1 MSLRRREFIAGLGG
15 AAAWPLAARAQQR
28 TALPVVGWLHT
39 RPGVPGRQ
47 IFDAFRGG
55 LAEIGFLEGREVT
68 VEYHTAEGHLEQLPS
83 LAADL
88 VRRRVAVILAQTG
101 DSALAAEAATR
112 TIPVVFIIGSD
123 PVELGLVPSL
133 NRPGGNLTG
142 VAFLGVEVAA
152 KRLELLHKLVP
163 AAESI
168 AMLSGPADSVY
179 NQAEAVTQAEVRNV
193 QSAAR
198 TLGLRLLLS
207 NATTES
213 EIAAAFATFVERQA
227 GAVLVSGSVQL
238 VPKTDQI
245 ISLATRYAL
254 PTMFVY
260 GEAREGGLLS
270 YGPVVSEIVR
280 QAGSYTGRILKG
292 EKPADLPVMQS
303 TRFEFIIN
311 LKTARALRL
320 EIPPLLLALADEV
333 IE

>member
-1 MSLRRREFIAGLGG
+1 MSICLRRREFIAGLGG
-15 AAAWPLAARAQQR
+15 AAAAWPLAVNAQQQQKPTIGR
-28 TALPVVGWLHT
+28 LTTGPGLPE
-39 RPGVPGRQ
+39 RPF
-47 IFDAFRGG
+47 IDAFRRG
-55 LAEIGFLEGREVT
+55 LAEIGFLEGRDVT
-68 VEYHTAEGHLEQLPS
+68 VEYHTADGHLEQLPS

-88 VRRRVAVILAQTG
+88 VRRRVAVILANTS
-101 DSALAAEAATR
+101 DVALAAKAATQ
-112 TIPVVFIIGSD
+112 TIPVVFITGTD
-123 PVELGLVPSL
+123 PVELGLVASL
-133 NRPGGNLTG
+133 SRPGGNLTG
-142 VAFLGVEVAA
+142 VAALIKEIAA

-163 AAESI
+163 ATESI
-168 AMLSGPADSVY
+168 AMFSGSTTEVAP
-179 NQAEAVTQAEVRNV
+179 QAEVRNV

-213 EIAAAFATFVERQA
+213 EIAAAFATLVERQA
-227 GAVLVSGSVQL
+227 GAVFVGGSVQL
-238 VPKTDQI
+238 IPRYDQI

-260 GEAREGGLLS
+260 GLAVRQGGLLS
-270 YGPVVSEIVR
+270 YGAVVSEYER
-280 QAGSYTGRILKG
+280 LAGVYTGRILKG
-292 EKPADLPVMQS
+292 EKPADLPVQLS

>member
-1 MSLRRREFIAGLGG
+1 ML
-15 AAAWPLAARAQQR
+15 
-28 TALPVVGWLHT
+28 
-39 RPGVPGRQ
+39 
-47 IFDAFRGG
+47 
-55 LAEIGFLEGREVT
+55 IG
-68 VEYHTAEGHLEQLPS
+68 
-83 LAADL
+83 
-88 VRRRVAVILAQTG
+88 
-101 DSALAAEAATR
+101 
-112 TIPVVFIIGSD
+112 
-123 PVELGLVPSL
+123 
-133 NRPGGNLTG
+133 
-142 VAFLGVEVAA
+142 
-152 KRLELLHKLVP
+152 
-163 AAESI
+163 
-168 AMLSGPADSVY
+168 
-179 NQAEAVTQAEVRNV
+179 NQAEAVSQAEVKEL

-198 TLGLRLLLS
+198 TLGLRLLVS

-213 EIAAAFATFVERQA
+213 EIAAVFATLVERQA
-227 GAVLVSGSVQL
+227 GAVLVGSSVQL
-238 VPKTDQI
+238 VPRSD

-292 EKPADLPVMQS
+292 ERPADLPVQLS